1 MYQVP
6 PGSIIRQPS
15 QTLKEFTEDDYMNNA
30 RFVASNWNK
39 VVYNFTPEG
48 RGATATPKFWVI
60 DYLQNA
66 SYWFGKN
73 VDTDYAFATKD
84 ELNNVIPV
92 PMFRGQ
98 DIQALIKHTIGV
110 ISELIAQVP
119 DIISVRTMSSDLIS
133 KKKLLRDLALFNIR
147 NKTFADYVKEITGL
161 EVQPIKDMDFNN
173 VAEVEAYFAD
183 YKDALETLYITL
195 ARYSFQFNYGNEFF
209 EKQAAYYGIG
219 GVIGCRVYAQ
229 NGKPKWRLIEPQN
242 LIWDNYQSQ
251 DQHRNDRFS
260 GEYFERTIP
269 ELLTMFK
276 WTPEERK
283 DVEAMADAGNT
294 IWATYNVPMGNNLI
308 WWRSTAVGIPMVAV
322 VHAEWRSLKFEGVD
336 KNGDEI
342 WSPCLR
348 QAWLIGNK
356 YVKEYGESPNQMF
369 DKTDDSSQR
378 SCYIVAS
385 ADTVMGVSMGI
396 AGRLK
401 EYQKLKDYFQT
412 KLNQLVYNSKGKRYV
427 MYSDAM
433 PEGMRSPDI
442 LAQLTQAGMV
452 ILPSR
457 DMDDPQGNGK
467 LIETIDMTLDP
478 SIVGLSQLI
487 DRLRVYMDDIIS
499 MPANSRGMVSSYQSK
514 DTLRMNLESASKGM
528 ASYYS
533 TFYTW
538 ALRLLEYS
546 TDLAKTIMGE
556 SDEDTMSLLVG
567 DAMVE
572 YVETK
577 DIKDMQMKDFAMS
590 LGLQDFLNDQERA
603 MFVQYYMQRAS
614 ATNDPEDELVFANI
628 ARIKT
633 KTEMYNYIES
643 VVSKKIDRKQ
653 QELMAQQSQ
662 QMAMA
667 EQAANAQVESAQIG
681 QETALEGQAMK
692 QEGDVDKMILQKQLE
707 QEMQ

>member
-1 MYQVP
+1 
-6 PGSIIRQPS
+6 
-15 QTLKEFTEDDYMNNA
+15 
-30 RFVASNWNK
+30 
-39 VVYNFTPEG
+39 
-48 RGATATPKFWVI
+48 
-60 DYLQNA
+60 
-66 SYWFGKN
+66 
-73 VDTDYAFATKD
+73 
-84 ELNNVIPV
+84 
-92 PMFRGQ
+92 
-98 DIQALIKHTIGV
+98 
-110 ISELIAQVP
+110 
-119 DIISVRTMSSDLIS
+119 
-133 KKKLLRDLALFNIR
+133 
-147 NKTFADYVKEITGL
+147 
-161 EVQPIKDMDFNN
+161 
-173 VAEVEAYFAD
+173 
-183 YKDALETLYITL
+183 
-195 ARYSFQFNYGNEFF
+195 
-209 EKQAAYYGIG
+209 
-219 GVIGCRVYAQ
+219 
-229 NGKPKWRLIEPQN
+229 
-242 LIWDNYQSQ
+242 
-251 DQHRNDRFS
+251 
-260 GEYFERTIP
+260 
-269 ELLTMFK
+269 
-276 WTPEERK
+276 
-283 DVEAMADAGNT
+283 
-294 IWATYNVPMGNNLI
+294 
-308 WWRSTAVGIPMVAV
+308 
-322 VHAEWRSLKFEGVD
+322 
-336 KNGDEI
+336 
-342 WSPCLR
+342 
-348 QAWLIGNK
+348 
-356 YVKEYGESPNQMF
+356 
-369 DKTDDSSQR
+369 
-378 SCYIVAS
+378 
-385 ADTVMGVSMGI
+385 MGVSMGI

-653 QELMAQQSQ
+653 QELMAQQQQ

-667 EQAANAQVESAQIG
+667 EQAAQAQVTSAEIG

-692 QEGDVDKMILQKQLE
+692 QEGDMDKMILQKQLE

>member
-1 MYQVP
+1 
-6 PGSIIRQPS
+6 
-15 QTLKEFTEDDYMNNA
+15 
-30 RFVASNWNK
+30 
-39 VVYNFTPEG
+39 
-48 RGATATPKFWVI
+48 
-60 DYLQNA
+60 
-66 SYWFGKN
+66 
-73 VDTDYAFATKD
+73 
-84 ELNNVIPV
+84 
-92 PMFRGQ
+92 
-98 DIQALIKHTIGV
+98 
-110 ISELIAQVP
+110 
-119 DIISVRTMSSDLIS
+119 
-133 KKKLLRDLALFNIR
+133 
-147 NKTFADYVKEITGL
+147 
-161 EVQPIKDMDFNN
+161 
-173 VAEVEAYFAD
+173 
-183 YKDALETLYITL
+183 
-195 ARYSFQFNYGNEFF
+195 
-209 EKQAAYYGIG
+209 
-219 GVIGCRVYAQ
+219 
-229 NGKPKWRLIEPQN
+229 
-242 LIWDNYQSQ
+242 
-251 DQHRNDRFS
+251 
-260 GEYFERTIP
+260 
-269 ELLTMFK
+269 
-276 WTPEERK
+276 
-283 DVEAMADAGNT
+283 
-294 IWATYNVPMGNNLI
+294 
-308 WWRSTAVGIPMVAV
+308 
-322 VHAEWRSLKFEGVD
+322 
-336 KNGDEI
+336 
-342 WSPCLR
+342 
-348 QAWLIGNK
+348 
-356 YVKEYGESPNQMF
+356 
-369 DKTDDSSQR
+369 
-378 SCYIVAS
+378 
-385 ADTVMGVSMGI
+385 
-396 AGRLK
+396 
-401 EYQKLKDYFQT
+401 
-412 KLNQLVYNSKGKRYV
+412 
-427 MYSDAM
+427 
-433 PEGMRSPDI
+433 
-442 LAQLTQAGMV
+442 MV

-538 ALRLLEYS
+538 TLRLLEYS
-546 TDLAKTIMGE
+546 TDLAKTIMAE

-653 QELMAQQSQ
+653 QEMMQAQSQ

-667 EQAANAQVESAQIG
+667 EQAANAQVESAAIG

-692 QEGDVDKMILQKQLE
+692 QEGDMDKMILQKQLE

>member
-1 MYQVP
+1 
-6 PGSIIRQPS
+6 
-15 QTLKEFTEDDYMNNA
+15 
-30 RFVASNWNK
+30 
-39 VVYNFTPEG
+39 
-48 RGATATPKFWVI
+48 
-60 DYLQNA
+60 
-66 SYWFGKN
+66 
-73 VDTDYAFATKD
+73 
-84 ELNNVIPV
+84 
-92 PMFRGQ
+92 
-98 DIQALIKHTIGV
+98 
-110 ISELIAQVP
+110 
-119 DIISVRTMSSDLIS
+119 
-133 KKKLLRDLALFNIR
+133 
-147 NKTFADYVKEITGL
+147 
-161 EVQPIKDMDFNN
+161 
-173 VAEVEAYFAD
+173 
-183 YKDALETLYITL
+183 
-195 ARYSFQFNYGNEFF
+195 
-209 EKQAAYYGIG
+209 
-219 GVIGCRVYAQ
+219 
-229 NGKPKWRLIEPQN
+229 
-242 LIWDNYQSQ
+242 
-251 DQHRNDRFS
+251 
-260 GEYFERTIP
+260 
-269 ELLTMFK
+269 
-276 WTPEERK
+276 
-283 DVEAMADAGNT
+283 
-294 IWATYNVPMGNNLI
+294 
-308 WWRSTAVGIPMVAV
+308 MVAV

-348 QAWLIGNK
+348 QTWFIGNK

-427 MYSDAM
+427 MYADAM

-457 DMDDPQGNGK
+457 DIDDPQGNGK

-653 QELMAQQSQ
+653 QEMMQAQSQ
-662 QMAMA
+662 QEAMSRNAA
-667 EQAANAQVESAQIG
+667 EAQIASAEIG